1 MTAIGISDDYWG
13 ELIKA
18 YVVLKEGK
26 SITEDEII
34 DLCERTITN
43 YKKPQS
49 VEFVQQ
55 LPKSPTGKILK
66 RLIKARVKNQ
76 K

>member
-1 MTAIGISDDYWG
+1 MEVAVIGISDDYWG
-13 ELIKA
+13 ELVKA
-18 YVVLKEGK
+18 YVVLKEGM

-34 DLCERTITN
+34 DFCERTIAN

-55 LPKSPTGKILK
+55 LPKSTTGKI
-66 RLIKARVKNQ
+66 
-76 K
+76 